1 MRLVWARA
9 TRADLIA
16 IRSYI
21 AEHNPQAANEV
32 AVRILRAAELLS
44 ERPRLGLLTHRSD
57 TRKLIVGHSVY
68 STIYRIG
75 ADDLEILEIFDGRR
89 HAPRTDLGD

>member
-9 TRADLIA
+9 ARADLIA
-16 IRSYI
+16 IRCNI

-44 ERPRLGLLTHRSD
+44 ERPRLGLLTHRGD

-68 STIYRIG
+68 SIIYRIG